1 MSTASV
7 ATVAKMLEALPESA
21 QERVVEHLRE
31 YIEELHDEM
40 KWDNSFKRTQSKLA
54 DAARR
59 ARQEIVEGQA
69 QPLDY
74 EQL

>member
-7 ATVAKMLEALPESA
+7 ATVAKMLEALPEPA

-31 YIEELHDEM
+31 YIEELRDEL
-40 KWDNSFKRTQSKLA
+40 KWDNSFKRTQPKLA
-54 DAARR
+54 EAAQR
-59 ARQEIVEGQA
+59 ARQEIAEGKA

-74 EQL
+74 ERL